1 MVEESESLGS
11 IGAIGMADS
20 APSYDSAQSAPT
32 PSAAAIA
39 QQSAGP
45 NFSNGGQ
52 GQPVTLITQAI

>member
-39 QQSAGP
+39 QL
-45 NFSNGGQ
+45 
-52 GQPVTLITQAI
+52 TLHLKRPTSPFCLTTRWPHR